1 MKRNLSK
8 VITILIMIVLMSGCG
23 KNYKKLSYIEYNE
36 YFNKK
41 QDYLMI
47 DHSSENGLEIIRDLE
62 AGNGDIQVMY
72 LEFMTEEEAEK
83 YLKENFDDDNYKTK
97 DKETYTIVK
106 NTKNRY
112 FKLYKIDNVIIYA
125 LSNDKKDKK
134 EINSILK
141 DLGY

>member
-1 MKRNLSK
+1 MKKVFSK
-8 VITILIMIVLMSGCG
+8 VITILVMIILVSGCG
-23 KNYKKLSYIEYNE
+23 KDYKKLSYIDYNE
-36 YFNKK
+36 YFNEKEG
-41 QDYLMI
+41 YLMI

-83 YLKENFDDDNYKTK
+83 YIKENFNDDNYKVK

-112 FKLYKIDNVIIYA
+112 FKLYKVDNVIVYA